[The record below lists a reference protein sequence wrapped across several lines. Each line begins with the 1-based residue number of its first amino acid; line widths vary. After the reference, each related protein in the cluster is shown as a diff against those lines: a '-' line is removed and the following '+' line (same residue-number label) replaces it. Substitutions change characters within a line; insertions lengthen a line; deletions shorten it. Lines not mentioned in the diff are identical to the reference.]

1 MTRLVHIVDDDSEV
15 RASTSFMLRQLGY
28 ATEIYS
34 SGDEFLESR
43 RIDTGSVL
51 LDIRMPGMD
60 GLEVQAELTR
70 RGVQLPV
77 IVLTGHGDVELAVRA
92 MKAGAVDFLEKP
104 YKAEELTEAVE
115 RAFERAEQ
123 ARESQSAR
131 NEAVA
136 KLNALTPRERE
147 ILQGLRAGM
156 ANKMIARWLDLS
168 PRTVEVYRAKMMA
181 KLGVTSLSQALR
193 IALDGDLEP
202 IETDRAAN

>member
-1 MTRLVHIVDDDSEV
+1 M
-15 RASTSFMLRQLGY
+15 
-28 ATEIYS
+28 
-34 SGDEFLESR
+34 
-43 RIDTGSVL
+43 
-51 LDIRMPGMD
+51 
-60 GLEVQAELTR
+60 
-70 RGVQLPV
+70 

-123 ARESQSAR
+123 TRESQAAR
-131 NEAVA
+131 TEAAA

-193 IALDGDLEP
+193 IALDGELEP
-202 IETDRAAN
+202 IDATAG

>member
-28 ATEIYS
+28 ATEIYG

>member
-28 ATEIYS
+28 ATEIYG
-34 SGDEFLESR
+34 SGDEFLQSR
-43 RIDTGSVL
+43 RMDSGSVL

-60 GLEVQAELTR
+60 GLEVQAELAR

-123 ARESQSAR
+123 NREHQATR
-131 NEAVA
+131 TEATA
-136 KLNALTPRERE
+136 KLNTLTPRERE

-193 IALDGDLEP
+193 IALDGELEP
-202 IETDRAAN
+202 IDAKAG

>member
-28 ATEIYS
+28 ATEIYG
-34 SGDEFLESR
+34 SGDEFLQSR
-43 RIDTGSVL
+43 RMDSGSVL

-60 GLEVQAELTR
+60 GLEVQAELAR

-123 ARESQSAR
+123 NREHQATR
-131 NEAVA
+131 TEATA
-136 KLNALTPRERE
+136 KLNTLTPRERE

-193 IALDGDLEP
+193 IALDGELEP
-202 IETDRAAN
+202 IDAQAG

>member
-28 ATEIYS
+28 ATEIYG
-34 SGDEFLESR
+34 SGDEFLQSR
-43 RIDTGSVL
+43 RMDSGSVL

-60 GLEVQAELTR
+60 GLEVQAELAR

-115 RAFERAEQ
+115 RAFQRAEQ
-123 ARESQSAR
+123 TRESQAAR
-131 NEAVA
+131 TEATA

-193 IALDGDLEP
+193 IALDGELEP
-202 IETDRAAN
+202 IDAKAG

>member
-34 SGDEFLESR
+34 SGDEFLQSR
-43 RIDTGSVL
+43 RMDSGSVL

-60 GLEVQAELTR
+60 GLEVQAELAR

-123 ARESQSAR
+123 TRESQTAR
-131 NEAVA
+131 PPSS
-136 KLNALTPRERE
+136 TR
-147 ILQGLRAGM
+147 
-156 ANKMIARWLDLS
+156 
-168 PRTVEVYRAKMMA
+168 
-181 KLGVTSLSQALR
+181 
-193 IALDGDLEP
+193 
-202 IETDRAAN
+202 